1 MYEHLSC
8 SASLTIFV
16 LIYTPL
22 ITSDSEHTVVCLLT
36 ICIFSFWSTCSSL
49 LSIFS
54 ALGCLFIEVY
64 SIFLY
69 ILNTSLLSDICIAN
83 IFSLWELLW
92 IFLKLSFDE
101 ERFLFLMKSTHF
113 YVSYLWN
120 ICPLQGCKDV
130 LCFSRDFIVLTVFY
144 YPLWVH
150 FLHIVWHKGHD

>member
-8 SASLTIFV
+8 SVSLTIFV

-36 ICIFSFWSTCSSL
+36 ICIFSFWNTCSSL

-92 IFLKLSFDE
+92 IFLKLYFDE
-101 ERFLFLMKSTHF
+101 ERFFIFDEVNSFLCVLSMKHLSTPRLQRCSVFFKGF
-113 YVSYLWN
+113 YSFNCVLLSIVSS
-120 ICPLQGCKDV
+120 
-130 LCFSRDFIVLTVFY
+130 FFAHSMT
-144 YPLWVH
+144 
-150 FLHIVWHKGHD
+150 